1 MVGYASQLGG
11 ETADFPSQ
19 VMDLSMEAVDL
30 FRVAAS
36 GDQTAIVTPQGEPA
50 IINSHGQAVPVA
62 DTGGIASRIPMWVWG
77 LAAAGGVYL
86 YSKKRR

>member
-19 VMDLSMEAVDL
+19 VMDLSLEAVDL

-36 GDQTAIVTPQGEPA
+36 GDQTAIVTQQGEPA
-50 IINSHGQAVPVA
+50 VINSHGQAVPIA
-62 DTGGIASRIPMWVWG
+62 EAGGIMSAIPTWAK
-77 LAAAGGVYL
+77 LALAGAGAYYL
-86 YSKKRR
+86 YRRS

>member
-36 GDQTAIVTPQGEPA
+36 GEQTAIVTPQGEPA

-62 DTGGIASRIPMWVWG
+62 EADGIVSKIPAWG
-77 LAAAGGVYL
+77 WLALAAAGVYA
-86 YSKKRR
+86 YSKS